1 MNAAHLYS
9 HLQDA
14 LGPELKPS
22 KIGKGKSFFWQE
34 KKTGRN
40 STRVLRVHQNASG
53 NVSEIKLPVT
63 SLRNGKMVHLL
74 PLPTSLDVVLAATR
88 REIDLLKG

>member
-14 LGPELKPS
+14 LGLELKPS
-22 KIGKGKSFFWQE
+22 KIGKGKSFYWQE

-53 NVSEIKLPVT
+53 NVSEIRLPVT
-63 SLRNGKMVHLL
+63 SLQTKKTENLL
-74 PLPTSLDVVLAATR
+74 PLPTSFDVVVAAVR
-88 REIDLLKG
+88 QEIDLLNG